1 MSAEYLVDDIADES
15 EEDDDINSKL
25 VKEPTPSQEETQRY
39 VTMEDIAREGDLV
52 NEGGGNLAL
61 YEDELRQK
69 PRISQLLSK
78 LAVYE
83 PVPSNPSGTTAVNK
97 KSNTKKKVKMGTI
110 MGVYLPTLQ
119 NILGVILFLRLTWI
133 VGTAGV
139 GQSLIIILLC
149 CCCTL
154 LTAISMSAIAT
165 NGVVPAG
172 GSYFMI
178 SRNLGPEFGGA
189 VGVLFYLGTSFAV
202 SLYVLGAIE
211 LLLKHIAPAMSLFGD
226 VTGDPNILYNN
237 MRVYGTILLLL
248 LSIVVF
254 IGVRY
259 VNYFATCALVCV
271 IVAMVS
277 IYAGALS
284 TQTELCVCTLDG
296 VALKGASD
304 MFKCPKIKRGFC
316 HTPLDSLEEPV
327 NNTCSPDNP
336 ALLEAF
342 RNTRFVFDNTSLDM
356 LDWVSSEPQCSVGI
370 PGISHT
376 STIMENGGSHYL
388 EQGEVHPGVEGVG
401 LQLSAQVTSSF
412 FILIS
417 IFFPSVTGIMAGSN
431 RSGDLKDAQKS
442 IPIGT
447 IAAILTTSLIYITCV
462 LLFGGAVA
470 GFALRDQFGDAIG
483 GLIVAEL
490 AWPTKWLILLGA
502 LLSTV
507 GAGLQSL
514 TGAPRLL
521 QAIARDNLIPFL
533 KMFGYSSAQGEPTYA
548 LIMTAIMSEFGVLI
562 ASVDAVAPILS
573 MFFLMC
579 YMFVNVAC
587 ALQSLLQA
595 PNWRPRFKYYHWT
608 LSTAGAV
615 LCLAMMFISS
625 WYFALVALVIAVVI
639 YQYIAYRGAEKEWGD
654 GMRGLS
660 LQAARYSLLRLE
672 EGPLHTKNWRPQ
684 LLVLIRL
691 HPSQLTPSQPNL
703 LSFASQLKAGK
714 GLTMVTSVLEGNIIN
729 KVAEVKAAKETLK
742 RVVDTYKIQGF
753 CKVLAVPDVNMGLAQ
768 IIQGSGLGGLVPNT
782 VLLSWPDAWRK
793 KQSWKAFI
801 ETVRVVMAT
810 EKALIVTKGINGFP
824 SSNEKCRGNIDI
836 WWVVHDGGL
845 LMLLPFLLRQ
855 HKVWRQCHLRIFTV
869 ARILSLIWLHVL
881 SSLGIKLALLE

>member
-1 MSAEYLVDDIADES
+1 MAGFES
-15 EEDDDINSKL
+15 
-25 VKEPTPSQEETQRY
+25 R
-39 VTMEDIAREGDLV
+39 
-52 NEGGGNLAL
+52 
-61 YEDELRQK
+61 
-69 PRISQLLSK
+69 
-78 LAVYE
+78 
-83 PVPSNPSGTTAVNK
+83 
-97 KSNTKKKVKMGTI
+97 
-110 MGVYLPTLQ
+110 
-119 NILGVILFLRLTWI
+119 
-133 VGTAGV
+133 
-139 GQSLIIILLC
+139 
-149 CCCTL
+149 
-154 LTAISMSAIAT
+154 
-165 NGVVPAG
+165 
-172 GSYFMI
+172 
-178 SRNLGPEFGGA
+178 
-189 VGVLFYLGTSFAV
+189 
-202 SLYVLGAIE
+202 
-211 LLLKHIAPAMSLFGD
+211 
-226 VTGDPNILYNN
+226 
-237 MRVYGTILLLL
+237 
-248 LSIVVF
+248 
-254 IGVRY
+254 
-259 VNYFATCALVCV
+259 
-271 IVAMVS
+271 
-277 IYAGALS
+277 
-284 TQTELCVCTLDG
+284 
-296 VALKGASD
+296 
-304 MFKCPKIKRGFC
+304 
-316 HTPLDSLEEPV
+316 
-327 NNTCSPDNP
+327 
-336 ALLEAF
+336 
-342 RNTRFVFDNTSLDM
+342 
-356 LDWVSSEPQCSVGI
+356 
-370 PGISHT
+370 
-376 STIMENGGSHYL
+376 
-388 EQGEVHPGVEGVG
+388 
-401 LQLSAQVTSSF
+401 
-412 FILIS
+412 
-417 IFFPSVTGIMAGSN
+417 IMAGSN

-462 LLFGGAVA
+462 VLFGGAVA

-490 AWPTKWLILLGA
+490 AWLTKWLILLGA

-595 PNWRPRFKYYHWT
+595 PNWRPRFKYYHW
-608 LSTAGAV
+608 
-615 LCLAMMFISS
+615 
-625 WYFALVALVIAVVI
+625 
-639 YQYIAYRGAEKEWGD
+639 AEKEWGD

-672 EGPLHTKNWRPQ
+672 EGSLHTKNWRPQ

-753 CKVLAVPDVNMGLAQ
+753 CKVLAVPDVNIGLAQ

-824 SSNEKCRGNIDI
+824 SSNEKCCGNIDI
-836 WWVVHDGGL
+836 WWVVHDGVVTIPVTTIQS
-845 LMLLPFLLRQ
+845 ME
-855 HKVWRQCHLRIFTV
+855 TV
-869 ARILSLIWLHVL
+869 SPSYLHCSSYPIIDMASHVILTWYQASPT
-881 SSLGIKLALLE
+881 